1 MTYQFRSETLAAQA
15 ECATLAVFEGDNEI
29 AILNASSNNRQMYA
43 LIVMNFSDDGEECL
57 VEEFFDDMKD
67 AVGEMSIFLKSEY
80 AGA

>member
-1 MTYQFRSETLAAQA
+1 MTYQFKSETLAAQA

-29 AILNASSNNRQMYA
+29 AILNASSNGAESYA
-43 LIVMNFSDDGEECL
+43 LIVMNFGADEEVCL
-57 VEEFFDDMKD
+57 VEEFFDDIKD

>member
-1 MTYQFRSETLAAQA
+1 MTYQFQSETLAAQA
-15 ECATLAVFEGDNEI
+15 ECVSLAVFEGDNEI
-29 AILNASSNNRQMYA
+29 AIVNASSNGAESYV

-80 AGA
+80 AGS